1 MYETLS
7 LVMLFVELIMAL
19 LVPGILLFFFGEFVS
34 KMIDK
39 IEGSTHNVIDH
50 LRDK

>member
-7 LVMLFVELIMAL
+7 LAMLFVEIVMAL
-19 LVPGILLFFFGEFVS
+19 IIPGILLFFFGEFVS

-39 IEGSTHNVIDH
+39 IEGSTHNIIDH
-50 LRDK
+50 LKDK